1 MKKFLFLLWRRWWW
15 WLFLSLTR
23 SRSLSQLDIIS
34 WHFPEE
40 LFKESRN
47 CRKEDR
53 RGAEM
58 TAAAGHITKRTLC
71 FLIYAWENPSFD
83 FIPYENYYS
92 FEMNFNLAWLS
103 LGCIRGLLGCNKSAS
118 MLLLPHNLWHYFL
131 GNFSLAK
138 EGPLHF
144 LCTYCTFFWWLTLKS
159 RKWMND

>member
-15 WLFLSLTR
+15 WLFLSL
-23 SRSLSQLDIIS
+23 SFPLSQLDIIS

-58 TAAAGHITKRTLC
+58 TAAGHITKRTLC

-138 EGPLHF
+138 EGPPSFFVHILHI
-144 LCTYCTFFWWLTLKS
+144 FWW
-159 RKWMND
+159 